1 MSDLENLLLGRFL
14 DMTTIKLGLAGLMA
28 AALLAAVGCRRVD
41 SSESASMATKP
52 VELFSTDAKKRC
64 LERAAQLSLNQGQQ
78 STLCEGATSSAPV
91 DCFRKKTQNGGSP
104 ESIIGQCKGGR

>member
-1 MSDLENLLLGRFL
+1 
-14 DMTTIKLGLAGLMA
+14 MTTFRLGLTCLMA
-28 AALLAAVGCRRVD
+28 AAFLATVACRRVD

-64 LERAAQLSLNQGQQ
+64 LERAAQLSLNQIQQ

-91 DCFRKKTQNGGSP
+91 DCFKKKTQHGGSP
-104 ESIIGQCKGGR
+104 ESIIGHCKAGR